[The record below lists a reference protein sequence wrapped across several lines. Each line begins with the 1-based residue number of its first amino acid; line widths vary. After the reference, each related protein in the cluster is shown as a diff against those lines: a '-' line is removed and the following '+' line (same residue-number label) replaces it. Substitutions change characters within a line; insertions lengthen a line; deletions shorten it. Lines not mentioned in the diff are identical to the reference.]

1 METTQALSLMKGTE
15 LEPSFGNK
23 NLGDNMT
30 AVVQAL
36 KKTEYLEKSFGRRNT
51 PFYFAT
57 FGMSSFF
64 IPQNIKRCSEEI
76 SSRKAA
82 LTEAMHKLN
91 IRRAK
96 LAKLENELARS
107 SPLDAD
113 ILQSKMMLMKQRSEA
128 SKQYIEGAMKDIL
141 LLTAYHDQLVAQ
153 VQDYDEAKFEETEI
167 AFRIA
172 EQLLNAMRDI
182 RSQLRCIGQG
192 CQEALENYGL
202 NPNKIAVACIG
213 FINAADVADPAQV
226 SYSQEQEI
234 FVKNLAYELVPL
246 ARARIKQSGL
256 NYDMTVLKDFLYHH
270 PAEPEA
276 K

>member
-1 METTQALSLMKGTE
+1 MENTQALALLGGRE
-15 LEPSFGNK
+15 LEHSFGGK
-23 NLGDNMT
+23 TLGENMT
-30 AVVQAL
+30 AVIQAL
-36 KKTEYLEKSFGRRNT
+36 EKTEYLEKSFGRRNT

-82 LTEAMHKLN
+82 LNEAMHKLN

-96 LAKLENELARS
+96 MAKLENQIAS
-107 SPLDAD
+107 ASALDAN
-113 ILQSKMMLMKQRSEA
+113 ILKAKLMLMEQRSA
-128 SKQYIEGAMKDIL
+128 ATKQYVEGAMKDVL

-153 VQDYDEAKFEETEI
+153 VADYDEAKFEETEI

-182 RSQLRCIGQG
+182 RATGRIGIG

-202 NPNKIAVACIG
+202 NPNKIAVSCAA
-213 FINAADVADPAQV
+213 FINAVDTSEDPTV
-226 SYSQEQEI
+226 SFSVEQEI
-234 FVKNLAYELVPL
+234 FVKNLANTLVPL

-256 NYDMTVLKDFLYHH
+256 TYTMDVLKDVLYHK
-270 PAEPEA
+270 EVV
-276 K
+276 